1 MRDMDYKPQ
10 PDRHRAQVPENVLH
24 DTARYIAAEWEKEL
38 PGCTANDPPEKVQTV
53 ILDFMRCHGIQTIED
68 YENSLIKDQQT
79 E

>member
-1 MRDMDYKPQ
+1 MRDMDYKAQ
-10 PDRHRAQVPENVLH
+10 QGFRRSQVPLSVLIS
-24 DTARYIAAEWEKEL
+24 TAEYIAASWEQET
-38 PGCTANDPPEKVQTV
+38 PGCTTGDPPEKVQAV